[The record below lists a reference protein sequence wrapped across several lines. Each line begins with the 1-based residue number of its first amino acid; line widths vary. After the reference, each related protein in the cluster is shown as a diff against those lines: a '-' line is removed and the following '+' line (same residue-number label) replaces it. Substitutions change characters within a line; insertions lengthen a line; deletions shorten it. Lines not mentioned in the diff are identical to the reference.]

1 MFFGIQPFRSFG
13 NSRCVPGVR
22 LPGSFV
28 GITTIHLF
36 VESYNV
42 SKSKV
47 RFYIMPKRG
56 VFFFFQKAQLV
67 RM

>member
-28 GITTIHLF
+28 GINTIHLF

-42 SKSKV
+42 SESKV
-47 RFYIMPKRG
+47 RFYIKKRS
-56 VFFFFQKAQLV
+56 FFLFSKRAV
-67 RM
+67 S